1 MARKYRRRN
10 PSRTS
15 RSDPRGRPLK
25 RKKYKLKSRSKTN
38 WLMWGWGIA
47 LGVVILV
54 MLRKKTSAEPAA
66 VPPGATPAPPT
77 TETLPPGA
85 VPIEGFYA
93 DESPYVRVR

>member
-10 PSRTS
+10 PARTS

-38 WLMWGWGIA
+38 WLMWGGIA
-47 LGVVILV
+47 LGVLILIMV
-54 MLRKKTSAEPAA
+54 LKKKAAAEPAA
-66 VPPGATPAPPT
+66 IPPGATPAPPT